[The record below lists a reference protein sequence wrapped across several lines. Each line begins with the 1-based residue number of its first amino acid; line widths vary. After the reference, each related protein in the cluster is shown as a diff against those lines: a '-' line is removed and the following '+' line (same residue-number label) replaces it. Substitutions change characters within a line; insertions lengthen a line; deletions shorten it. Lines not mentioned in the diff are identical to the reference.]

1 MANDATK
8 VTFGKPKVG
17 GAIFWAPL
25 GTTLPAGTDAD
36 LDNAFVCLG
45 YASEDGLK
53 ENLSPSTETI
63 PAWGGD
69 IVAVVTTERETSY
82 SFKLIEALNVNVLKA
97 VFGEEN
103 VSGTLATGI
112 TVNHNSNDVPASC
125 WVVDMIGTDGV
136 ATRKVIPNGK
146 ISEIGEIS
154 HVDNEVVGYEVTI
167 TAMPGD
173 SAFGY
178 NAAKTYI
185 KQA

>member
-8 VTFGKPKVG
+8 VTFGKPKAG

-25 GTTLPAGTDAD
+25 GTTLPTSAEAD

-53 ENLSPSTETI
+53 ESLSPSTQVIKDWNGDTI
-63 PAWGGD
+63 
-69 IVAVVTTERETSY
+69 AVSTTDREITY
-82 SFKLIEALNVNVLKA
+82 SFTLVEALNINVQKA

-103 VSGTLATGI
+103 VSGTSSTGI
-112 TVNHNSNDVPASC
+112 TVRHNSNDVPAAC
-125 WVVDMIGTDGV
+125 WVFDIIGTDGV

-146 ISEIGEIS
+146 VSEIGEIS
-154 HVDNEVVGYEVTI
+154 YVANEVVGYEVTV

-173 SAFGY
+173 AAFGY
-178 NAAKTYI
+178 DSAKTYT
-185 KQA
+185 K